1 MGEFAVKIDDVTMT
15 YRITQEKIDSLKEYF
30 VKSLKREIKYKEFNA
45 IKSLSLEIK
54 KGERLGIIG
63 HNGAGKSTLL
73 KLISGVI
80 KPTQGKIAIN
90 GTIAPLL
97 ELGAGFDP
105 DLTGAKNIYL
115 NGAILGR
122 SKKFLDE
129 RFAEIV
135 NYADLGDFINV
146 PVKNYSSGMRARLGF
161 AVATQIDPDILI
173 LDEILGVGDQNFRD
187 KSTNKMKEMIN
198 SGKTVL
204 LVSHSIEQIQELSDK
219 VVWLQNGEI
228 REYGSAEKVC
238 GNYKKFMSSPAGQA
252 SRTLS

>member
-1 MGEFAVKIDDVTMT
+1 MEELAIKLDNVTMT
-15 YRITQEKIDSLKEYF
+15 YRITQEKIDSFKEFF
-30 VKSLKREIKYKEFNA
+30 VKSLKGKIKYKEFNA
-45 IKSLSLEIK
+45 VNSLSLEVK

-73 KLISGVI
+73 KLISGVM
-80 KPTQGKIAIN
+80 KPTSGKLTIN
-90 GTIAPLL
+90 GTISPLL

-122 SKKFLDE
+122 NKGFLEEKFK
-129 RFAEIV
+129 EIV
-135 NYADLGDFINV
+135 DYADLGEFIDV

-187 KSTNKMKEMIN
+187 KSTAKMKEMIN

-204 LVSHSIEQIQELSDK
+204 LVSHSLDQIQELTEN
-219 VVWLQNGEI
+219 VVWLHNGEI
-228 REYGSAEKVC
+228 REYGESSVVC
-238 GNYKKFMSSPAGQA
+238 KSYRDYMSSLKYMQ

>member
-1 MGEFAVKIDDVTMT
+1 MTEFAVKIDNVSMT

-30 VKSLKREIKYKEFNA
+30 VKSLKREIKYKEFHA
-45 IKSLSLEIK
+45 IKSLNLEIK
-54 KGERLGIIG
+54 QGERLGIIG

-80 KPTQGKIAIN
+80 KPTEGEIKIN

-105 DLTGAKNIYL
+105 DLSGAKNIYL

-122 SKKFLDE
+122 SKKFLEDKFE
-129 RFAEIV
+129 EIV
-135 NYADLGDFINV
+135 EYADLGDFIDV

-187 KSTNKMKEMIN
+187 KSTAKMKEMIN

-204 LVSHSIEQIQELSDK
+204 LVSHNLDQLQELSDK
-219 VVWLQNGEI
+219 VVWLQNGGI
-228 REYGSAEKVC
+228 REYGDASVVC
-238 GNYKKFMSSPAGQA
+238 ENYKKFMSSPEGKN
-252 SRTLS
+252 SRTI

>member
-1 MGEFAVKIDDVTMT
+1 MDELSIRIENVTMT
-15 YRITQEKIDSLKEYF
+15 YKLTEEKIDSFKEFF
-30 VKSLKREIKYKEFNA
+30 VKFLQRKIKYKEFHA
-45 IKSLSLEIK
+45 VKSLNLEVK

-80 KPTQGKIAIN
+80 KPTSGRIIVD

-105 DLTGAKNIYL
+105 DLTGTRNIYL

-122 SKKFLDE
+122 NKKFLDE
-129 RFAEIV
+129 KFNEIIE
-135 NYADLGDFINV
+135 YADLGEFINV

-161 AVATQIDPDILI
+161 AVATQINPDILI
-173 LDEILGVGDQNFRD
+173 VDEILGVGDQNFRD
-187 KSTNKMKEMIN
+187 KSTAKMKEMIN

-204 LVSHSIEQIQELSDK
+204 LVSHSLDQIQELTEK

-228 REYGSAEKVC
+228 REYGDSSLVC
-238 GNYKKFMSSPAGQA
+238 ENYKKYMSGSEGKR
-252 SRTLS
+252 SRTI

>member
-1 MGEFAVKIDDVTMT
+1 MEDLAIKLENVTMT
-15 YRITQEKIDSLKEYF
+15 YRITQEKIDSFKEFF
-30 VKSLKREIKYKEFNA
+30 VKSLQRKISYKEFNA
-45 IKSLSLEIK
+45 VKSLNLEVR

-73 KLISGVI
+73 KLISGVM
-80 KPTQGKIAIN
+80 KPTSGKITIN

-105 DLTGAKNIYL
+105 DLSGVKNIYL

-122 SKKFLDE
+122 DKKFLDE
-129 RFAEIV
+129 KINEIID
-135 NYADLGDFINV
+135 YADLGEFIDV

-187 KSTNKMKEMIN
+187 KSTAKMKEMIH

-204 LVSHSIEQIQELSDK
+204 LVSHSLEQVQELTERTI
-219 VVWLQNGEI
+219 WLHHGEI
-228 REYGSAEKVC
+228 REYGESATVC
-238 GNYKKFMSSPAGQA
+238 NHYRTFMKSLG
-252 SRTLS
+252 